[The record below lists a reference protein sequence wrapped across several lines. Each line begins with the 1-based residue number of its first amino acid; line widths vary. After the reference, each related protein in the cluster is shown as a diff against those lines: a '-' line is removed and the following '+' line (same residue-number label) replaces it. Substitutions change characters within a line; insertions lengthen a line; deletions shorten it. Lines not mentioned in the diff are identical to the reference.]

1 MSYVK
6 LNSLQSDASSQITNT
21 RTRLRNVYVVAGSSA
36 GYIRIRDGGSTGSV
50 RFEFTTPAVPT
61 ESSGFL
67 MVELPKDGILCETSM
82 YVELS
87 NITSSTYVFDGTMSI
102 MELAAGGWLHLT
114 DGAPL
119 ELAA

>member
-6 LNSLQSDASSQITNT
+6 LNSLQSDASAQITNT
-21 RTRLRNVYVVAGSSA
+21 RTRLRNVYVVAGGSA
-36 GYIRIRDGGSTGSV
+36 GYVRIRDGGSTGPV
-50 RFEFTTPAVPT
+50 RFEFTTPASATVIVP
-61 ESSGFL
+61 
-67 MVELPKDGILCETSM
+67 VELPKDGILCETSM
-82 YVELS
+82 YVEIS
-87 NITSSTYVFDGTMSI
+87 SITSASFVFDGTLTSI